1 MDVIHQKLKYLM
13 VEKHVKWIFSKLTV
27 ANQSTYLKSLIII
40 WKRKR
45 FALIY
50 SPYKELLDYGITFEK
65 KIKQTDIAGYSLKT
79 RKQTRNI
86 IF

>member
-1 MDVIHQKLKYLM
+1 MD
-13 VEKHVKWIFSKLTV
+13 IFNVNRSKSV
-27 ANQSTYLKSLIII
+27 NVFEIFDYYLK
-40 WKRKR
+40 K
-45 FALIY
+45 
-50 SPYKELLDYGITFEK
+50 KELLDYGITFEK